1 MGDDDS
7 TTSNDAIATGVIG
20 EEPAATAEPG
30 VRGRRPRRARRL
42 LSRRVHRYSFTGLSA
57 ALVMLWLSVTPS
69 LLPREPV
76 FQGLISAISAGT
88 GYLLG
93 TFASWLVRYLI
104 SRERPWPPPRR
115 EYWFGLLVVALIG
128 TSIMLYWFARWQD
141 EIRDLMGMPHMSWH
155 AYPVIAVIAHVA
167 FIVLIWLGW
176 AWGDAVRFLARRLDN
191 YVPPRLAGV
200 TSVLLVL
207 VLTVLVLNGVVARY
221 SMRAMN
227 SSFASLNDET
237 TAESEPTTSP
247 LRSGGPGSLVTW
259 DSIGLQGRVFI
270 GTGPTVADLERSNGT
285 PAKEP
290 VRSYVGLGEDAD
302 PRANARL
309 AVAEMERSGAF
320 DRKIIAVAGTTGTGW
335 INRSTVDSLEYMYN
349 GDTATVAIQY
359 SYLPSWL
366 SFLVDNER
374 SRRSGQALFEAVSAR
389 IRTMP
394 EAQRPKL
401 VVFGESLGTSG
412 AEAPFST
419 IPDIAAR
426 TDGAFFTGP
435 IVNNP
440 LWKATTRDRD
450 KGSPERLPVFEN
462 GDQVRFVAGHD
473 DIAEAEKRPWPTTS
487 RILFLQHASDPVVWW
502 DPGTILRKPDWLREK
517 RGPDVHPD
525 VRWIPLVTF
534 LQISADMV
542 SSDKVPDGHGHNYST
557 EIPYA
562 WQAILRVPGW
572 TDDKSARLGPELARY

>member
-1 MGDDDS
+1 MNDTTDTAISDDRL
-7 TTSNDAIATGVIG
+7 
-20 EEPAATAEPG
+20 P
-30 VRGRRPRRARRL
+30 VRLLHAYRARFSL
-42 LSRRVHRYSFTGLSA
+42 AGLST

-69 LLPREPV
+69 LLPRDAL
-76 FQGLISAISAGT
+76 FQGLISAISAAT

-93 TFASWLVRYLI
+93 VFLSWLVRYLI
-104 SRERPWPPPRR
+104 SRDSPWPDPRR
-115 EYWFGLLVVALIG
+115 THWLALIAVALAG
-128 TSIMLYWFARWQD
+128 TPIMLFWFSHSQD
-141 EIRDLMGMPHMSWH
+141 EIRDLMGMSHMSWH
-155 AYPVIAVIAHVA
+155 AYPAIALVSH
-167 FIVLIWLGW
+167 IVFVLLVLLGW
-176 AWGDAVRFLARRLDN
+176 AWADAVRALTRRLRKFA
-191 YVPPRLAGV
+191 PPRIAAI
-200 TSVLLVL
+200 TSALLVAT
-207 VLTVLVLNGVVARY
+207 LTVLLLNGVVAKY
-221 SMRAMN
+221 SMRVMN
-227 SSFASLNDET
+227 SSFAALNDET

-270 GTGPTVADLERSNGT
+270 GTGPTVADLERFNGA

-290 VRSYVGLGEDAD
+290 VRSYVGLGSEGD
-302 PRANARL
+302 PRENAKL

-320 DRKIIAVAGTTGTGW
+320 SRKIIAVAGTTGTGW

-374 SRRSGQALFEAVSAR
+374 CRRAGQALFEAVSAR
-389 IRTMP
+389 IRKIP
-394 EAQRPKL
+394 EGQRPKL

-412 AEAPFST
+412 AEAPFGT

-426 TDGAFFTGP
+426 TDGAFFAGP

-440 LWKATTRDRD
+440 VWKATLRDRD
-450 KGSPERLPVFEN
+450 KGSPERLPMFEN
-462 GDQVRFVAGHD
+462 GDLVRFVANRH
-473 DIAEAEKRPWPTTS
+473 DIAAAEKRPWPSIS

-517 RGPDVHPD
+517 RGPDVHPGI
-525 VRWIPLVTF
+525 RWIPLITF

-542 SSDKVPDGHGHNYST
+542 ASDKVPDGHGHNYSS

-562 WQAILRVPGW
+562 WQAILQVPGW
-572 TDDKSARLGPELARY
+572 TDGKSARLGPELARY

>member
-1 MGDDDS
+1 MSSDNEDSAAVVDSGGPVGDR
-7 TTSNDAIATGVIG
+7 
-20 EEPAATAEPG
+20 PG
-30 VRGRRPRRARRL
+30 LPKPSRPRRLLEAYRR
-42 LSRRVHRYSFTGLSA
+42 RYSFAGLSM
-57 ALVMLWLSVTPS
+57 ALVMLWMSVTPS
-69 LLPREPV
+69 LLPRDAL
-76 FQGLISAISAGT
+76 FQGLISAVSAAT

-93 TFASWLVRYLI
+93 VFVSWLIRFML
-104 SRERPWPPPRR
+104 SRNRPWPTPRR
-115 EYWFGLLVVALIG
+115 HHWIVLVCVALVG
-128 TSIMLYWFARWQD
+128 TTVMLYWFSHWQD
-141 EIRDLMGMPHMSWH
+141 EIRDLMGMSHMSWH
-155 AYPVIAVIAHVA
+155 AYPVIAIVAHVV
-167 FIVLIWLGW
+167 FVLLLLLGW
-176 AWGDAVRFLARRLDN
+176 AWADAVRALYHWIDR
-191 YVPPRLAGV
+191 YTPPRIAAV
-200 TSVLLVL
+200 TSVLLVM
-207 VLTVLVLNGVVARY
+207 VLTVLILNGVVAKY

-227 SSFASLNDET
+227 SSFAALNDET
-237 TAESEPTTSP
+237 TTESQPTTSR

-270 GTGPTVADLERSNGT
+270 GTGPTVTDLERFNGA

-290 VRSYVGLGEDAD
+290 IRSYVGLGHEAD
-302 PRANARL
+302 PRVNARL
-309 AVAEMERSGAF
+309 AVAEMERTGAF
-320 DRKIIAVAGTTGTGW
+320 TRKIIAVAGTTGTGW

-374 SRRSGQALFEAVSAR
+374 CRRAGQALFEAVSAR
-389 IRTMP
+389 VRKIP

-412 AEAPFST
+412 AEAPFGT

-426 TDGAFFTGP
+426 TDGAFFAGP

-440 LWKATTRDRD
+440 LWKATLRDRD
-450 KGSPERLPVFEN
+450 KGTPERLPVFEG
-462 GDQVRFVAGHD
+462 GDLVRFVANRH
-473 DIAEAEKRPWPTTS
+473 DIAAAEKQPWPSAS

-517 RGPDVHPD
+517 RGADVHPKMQ
-525 VRWIPLVTF
+525 WFPLVTF

-542 SSDKVPDGHGHNYST
+542 SSDKVPDGHGHNYSS

-562 WQAILRVPGW
+562 WQAILQVPGW
-572 TDDKSARLGPELARY
+572 TDDKSARLGPELDRY